1 MAESEKKDEGSGESW
16 WGSWIQAA
24 KDTSASAMEFVRRDL
39 GEFTCTVQA
48 DTQHAVSATST
59 TVKETLKAE
68 NAATAKSRMKEGI
81 NSLFQG
87 LSKALTIPPDD
98 DGQKPVLVVSSE
110 SAIYDRSKARLHA
123 IQVDPGTYLNEP
135 TGPREHFI
143 EWCRHFDME
152 SRKGDVSELL
162 VSKVEVR
169 ALYTKLVPAQVS
181 HAEFWQRYFYKL
193 HQMALDEARKQAL
206 IKRAERSGTDNN
218 SINDDW
224 SGDEDM
230 EIVELPDIR
239 EGTGSPKKHRN
250 PVEQQTITRL
260 SPEKDI
266 KASVC
271 DKESSK
277 ITSANSVQKDKRILD
292 NLKQKTVTDPAV
304 TKIVE
309 NKERASI
316 QGTVETQLSKGDDLS
331 YENLDSTITKPIK
344 TEPSQNSSESSEL
357 KESKPT
363 AKASNVPENIK
374 NAQDKE
380 QLLDY
385 SKKTESIIIPEEQDQ
400 NKFEDKP
407 VDQSL
412 ETESSNDKSKVDQS
426 IGQKNDLVKQK
437 SDKSADTVS
446 ESKEPVVEIPAKIP
460 ETSLEQVVVQ
470 VKPDPIS
477 VAPEISKEPVVEIPA
492 KIKEKSFEQGVVKPE
507 PVSVTFDESVPNAA
521 TSKGGELKTKEKGDM
536 VVIGSDRESPTSESS
551 GNKDLSNEED
561 WDKDFDLDV
570 TEEDLKA
577 AEELAKKMGDNL
589 DLEDDDWEN
598 WE

>member
-110 SAIYDRSKARLHA
+110 SAIYDRSKVRLHA

-143 EWCRHFDME
+143 EWCQHFDME

-206 IKRAERSGTDNN
+206 IKRAERSRTDNN

-230 EIVELPDIR
+230 EIVELPDIP
-239 EGTGSPKKHRN
+239 EGSGSPKKHRYL
-250 PVEQQTITRL
+250 VEEQTITRL

-266 KASVC
+266 KASVS

-277 ITSANSVQKDKRILD
+277 TPSANSIQKDKKILD
-292 NLKQKTVTDPAV
+292 NLKQKFVTDPAV
-304 TKIVE
+304 SKTVE
-309 NKERASI
+309 NKERASL
-316 QGTVETQLSKGDDLS
+316 QSTVETQLHISKGDDLP
-331 YENLDSTITKPIK
+331 YENLDSTITKAIK
-344 TEPSQNSSESSEL
+344 NEPSQNSAESPEF

-363 AKASNVPENIK
+363 AKTSNVPENIK

-385 SKKTESIIIPEEQDQ
+385 SKKADSINIPEEQDQ
-400 NKFEDKP
+400 SKFEDKLL
-407 VDQSL
+407 DQSY
-412 ETESSNDKSKVDQS
+412 ETESSNDKLKVDQS

-437 SDKSADTVS
+437 SESANTVS
-446 ESKEPVVEIPAKIP
+446 ESKGSVVEIPAKIP
-460 ETSLEQVVVQ
+460 ETSVEQVVVQ
-470 VKPDPIS
+470 VKPEPIN
-477 VAPEISKEPVVEIPA
+477 VAPEESKEPVVEIPT
-492 KIKEKSFEQGVVKPE
+492 KIGQGVVKPE
-507 PVSVTFDESVPNAA
+507 PVSVAPEESVANAA
-521 TSKGGELKTKEKGDM
+521 TCKVGELKTKEKGDM